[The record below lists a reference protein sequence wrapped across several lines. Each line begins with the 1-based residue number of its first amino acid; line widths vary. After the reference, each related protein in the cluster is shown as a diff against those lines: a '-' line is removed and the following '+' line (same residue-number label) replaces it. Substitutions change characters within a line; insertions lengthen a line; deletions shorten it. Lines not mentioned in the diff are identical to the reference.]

1 MNPVAAHG
9 NSGWTQATKT
19 ASRMGE
25 NSSSFR
31 SESSGILD
39 YKLIVQLPFNIK
51 LQHCG
56 DHQLV
61 PQGWTTSTPGEQ
73 CRTQVPTQAGSGD
86 LFPKLG
92 EETAPSL
99 VQDQRAASRR
109 SWQCYKVLVIVKTK
123 PLWCSVLLTSFPFEV
138 LATKPATKFLGA
150 FVNSCYDNYSNWLFF
165 AVSYTS
171 METVDDGYT
180 YQNKVLAISHRGIA
194 TCLLVCP
201 AACSLY
207 IKASKNGT
215 SHLSLNTRGA
225 QVWRVTKHRPG

>member
-1 MNPVAAHG
+1 MNPIAAHG

-19 ASRMGE
+19 ASLMCE
-25 NSSSFR
+25 NLSSR
-31 SESSGILD
+31 SESSSTLD
-39 YKLIVQLPFNIK
+39 YKLIAQLPFNIK

-109 SWQCYKVLVIVKTK
+109 SWQCYKVLVIVETK
-123 PLWCSVLLTSFPFEV
+123 PLWCSVLLTSFPLRFWRPSPPPSFSEHSSTVATTTTATGSSLQFPTLPWRLLTMVIPTKTRCWQFLTGESPLAYWFV
-138 LATKPATKFLGA
+138 L
-150 FVNSCYDNYSNWLFF
+150 
-165 AVSYTS
+165 
-171 METVDDGYT
+171 
-180 YQNKVLAISHRGIA
+180 
-194 TCLLVCP
+194 LL
-201 AACSLY
+201 AACTL
-207 IKASKNGT
+207 KQVKTG
-215 SHLSLNTRGA
+215 HLIC
-225 QVWRVTKHRPG
+225 P

>member
-1 MNPVAAHG
+1 MNPIAAHG

-25 NSSSFR
+25 NLSSR
-31 SESSGILD
+31 SESSSTLD
-39 YKLIVQLPFNIK
+39 YKLIAQLPHNIK

-61 PQGWTTSTPGEQ
+61 PQGWTTPTPGEQ
-73 CRTQVPTQAGSGD
+73 CRTQVPTSAGCGD
-86 LFPKLG
+86 LRPKLG
-92 EETAPSL
+92 EETAPPL

-109 SWQCYKVLVIVKTK
+109 AWQCYTVLVIVVTK
-123 PLWCSVLLTSFPFEV
+123 PLWYSAGADDEFSFEV

-150 FVNSCYDNYSNWLFF
+150 FVNSCYDNYSNWLFS

-180 YQNKVLAISHRGIA
+180 YHNKVLAISHRGSA
-194 TCLLVCP
+194 TCLLDGL

-207 IKASKNGT
+207 LASKNGT
-215 SHLSLNTRGA
+215 SDLSLNTRGA

>member
-19 ASRMGE
+19 ASLMGE
-25 NSSSFR
+25 NLSSR
-31 SESSGILD
+31 SESSITLD
-39 YKLIVQLPFNIK
+39 YKLIVQLLFNIK

-92 EETAPSL
+92 EETAPPL

-138 LATKPATKFLGA
+138 LATKPATKFLERSPTA
-150 FVNSCYDNYSNWLFF
+150 ASQSTAVALFKSPATTLETIRRWL
-165 AVSYTS
+165 
-171 METVDDGYT
+171 
-180 YQNKVLAISHRGIA
+180 
-194 TCLLVCP
+194 CLPKQGLGNF
-201 AACSLY
+201 SQG
-207 IKASKNGT
+207 KR
-215 SHLSLNTRGA
+215 HLLTGWYLLLSA
-225 QVWRVTKHRPG
+225 

>member
-39 YKLIVQLPFNIK
+39 YKLSAEFAF
-51 LQHCG
+51 QHQAQRFC

-138 LATKPATKFLGA
+138 LATKPATKFLEH
-150 FVNSCYDNYSNWLFF
+150 SP
-165 AVSYTS
+165 T
-171 METVDDGYT
+171 T
-180 YQNKVLAISHRGIA
+180 
-194 TCLLVCP
+194 
-201 AACSLY
+201 
-207 IKASKNGT
+207 ASKSTAVALFKSPTTTLEANRRW
-215 SHLSLNTRGA
+215 LCL
-225 QVWRVTKHRPG
+225 P

>member
-39 YKLIVQLPFNIK
+39 YKLSAEFAF
-51 LQHCG
+51 QHQAQRFC

-61 PQGWTTSTPGEQ
+61 PQGWTTSAPGEQ

-109 SWQCYKVLVIVKTK
+109 SWQRYKVLVIVETK
-123 PLWCSVLLTSFPFEV
+123 PLWCSVFRTSFPLRFWRPSPPPSFSEHSSTV
-138 LATKPATKFLGA
+138 ATTTTATGSSSSFLH
-150 FVNSCYDNYSNWLFF
+150 F
-165 AVSYTS
+165 
-171 METVDDGYT
+171 
-180 YQNKVLAISHRGIA
+180 
-194 TCLLVCP
+194 
-201 AACSLY
+201 
-207 IKASKNGT
+207 NGDC
-215 SHLSLNTRGA
+215 
-225 QVWRVTKHRPG
+225 